1 MAHNADNAVTTN
13 RPTAQ
18 PAVLRNWQQVVDKV
32 DFAFQP
38 IVSPHTGHV
47 FGYEAL
53 LRRWDSAGFASI
65 QALFDTAW
73 ETGNLHSVD
82 MMLREKAIKKFA
94 RLPGATRLKL
104 FYNFDNRVIKTE
116 DYQP

>member
-1 MAHNADNAVTTN
+1 MKIGVLHLTSDADEQWITERRMTHPVM
-13 RPTAQ
+13 
-18 PAVLRNWQQVVDKV
+18 LRNWQQVVEKV

-53 LRRWDSAGFASI
+53 LRCWEDAGFSSI

-73 ETGNLHSVD
+73 DTGNLHSVD
-82 MMLREKAIKKFA
+82 MMLRAKAIEKFA
-94 RLPGATRLKL
+94 RFP
-104 FYNFDNRVIKTE
+104 
-116 DYQP
+116 

>member
-1 MAHNADNAVTTN
+1 MTTN